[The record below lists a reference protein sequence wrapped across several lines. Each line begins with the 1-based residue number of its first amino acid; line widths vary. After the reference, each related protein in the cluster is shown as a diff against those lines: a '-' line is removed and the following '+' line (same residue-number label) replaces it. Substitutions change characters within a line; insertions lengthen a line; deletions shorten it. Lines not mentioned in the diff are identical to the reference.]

1 MHNSPL
7 VISQVSENRH
17 CIKLLILMTPK
28 MSLFL
33 HLSREHGAHEFRIYR
48 SNNDI
53 SCHAQFDAERNTII
67 IVLSLRVPD
76 IKFL

>member
-1 MHNSPL
+1 
-7 VISQVSENRH
+7 
-17 CIKLLILMTPK
+17 
-28 MSLFL
+28 MSTIL

-53 SCHAQFDAERNTII
+53 YCHAQFDAERNIMI

-76 IKFL
+76 IKFVLNIFYLLNKKIINKF

>member
-1 MHNSPL
+1 
-7 VISQVSENRH
+7 
-17 CIKLLILMTPK
+17 
-28 MSLFL
+28 MSTIL

-53 SCHAQFDAERNTII
+53 YCHAQFDAERNIII

-76 IKFL
+76 IKFVLTIFY